1 MSSRLIIFLDI
12 DANLHWLMAI
22 QFQLNIADFF
32 KVYKISVVKIF
43 KVSEWK
49 MFCVIIDCQRVIAV
63 TITMAT
69 LEIQ

>member
-1 MSSRLIIFLDI
+1 MNSRLISFLDI
-12 DANLHWLMAI
+12 DANLHLLIAI
-22 QFQLNIADFF
+22 QFQLNIADIF